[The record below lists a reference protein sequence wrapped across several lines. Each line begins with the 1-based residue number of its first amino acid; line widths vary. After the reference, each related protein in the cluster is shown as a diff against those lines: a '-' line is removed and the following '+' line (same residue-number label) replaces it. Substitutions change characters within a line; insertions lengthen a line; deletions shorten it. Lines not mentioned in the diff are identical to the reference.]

1 MYSYRSKEILASKIS
16 KITKKKDLVTIFNIL
31 TENNI
36 NNNTNYVENDNG
48 LFFLFHDLK
57 PEIYIKLDEYIST
70 AYPELNNNNEKSLSP
85 LSSENNTDD
94 NNTIEQEEIELE
106 TDNYSIEQS
115 TDNTITKSDVKKIKY
130 TNKEKNLIKRHNYDK
145 KINKKPKNIKY
156 CYLEL

>member
-57 PEIYIKLDEYIST
+57 PEIYAKLDEYIST
-70 AYPELNNNNEKSLSP
+70 AYPDLNNSNQDQAISP
-85 LSSENNTDD
+85 LSSEYT
-94 NNTIEQEEIELE
+94 EEPEKQEELELD
-106 TDNYSIEQS
+106 TDILSSESASAS
-115 TDNTITKSDVKKIKY
+115 TTTQDNKKIKY

-145 KINKKPKNIKY
+145 KINKS
-156 CYLEL
+156 C